1 MLAGIGFTMSIFITL
16 LAYNDQ
22 AVIDSSKIAILLAS
36 VIAGTLGLL
45 VLKFT
50 LPPAGIAPDENR

>member
-1 MLAGIGFTMSIFITL
+1 
-16 LAYNDQ
+16 
-22 AVIDSSKIAILLAS
+22 VIDSSKIAILLAS

-50 LPPAGIAPDENR
+50 LPPAGIPPDEH